1 MKFEKT
7 EVWGFEHAIR
17 GMRNPKESWSLSD
30 SIFGICDEDEF
41 LELIKEYPDLKPSD
55 MILREKGRYC
65 DVAAIGKND
74 MKLMRSL
81 IKGGSEHRKFLRQ
94 IFISVDITAPVF
106 WWKEFDTYKIGTT
119 ANSTST
125 MHKIASKPITVDC
138 FEIDDYRSDLP
149 IDISSV
155 IGVETGSF
163 VKVLENLRQIYLD
176 YVAASKRP
184 GLSDSERKHFQK
196 LAKRYWK
203 ELIRWLPE
211 SWLQT
216 RTVTLTYE
224 NIYSMRHQRKDHKLT
239 EWSGKEFDEEIATP
253 SFMKWS
259 DSLPYAKE
267 FFGEDNE

>member
-30 SIFGICDEDEF
+30 STFGICDEDEF
-41 LELIKEYPDLKPSD
+41 LELIKEYPGLKPSD

-81 IKGGSEHRKFLRQ
+81 IKSGSEHRKFLRQ
-94 IFISVDITAPVF
+94 IFISVDITAPIF
-106 WWKEFDTYKIGTT
+106 WWKEFDTYKIATT

-125 MHKIASKPITVDC
+125 MHKMTSKPITIDC

-149 IDISSV
+149 SDFSSV
-155 IGVETGSF
+155 IGVEISHF
-163 VKVLENLRQIYLD
+163 VKLLENLRQMHLD
-176 YVAASKRP
+176 YLKASKRP
-184 GLSDSERKHFQK
+184 GISEAERKHF
-196 LAKRYWK
+196 LRAAKKCWK
-203 ELIRWLPE
+203 EIIRWLPE

-216 RTVTLTYE
+216 RTVTLDYE
-224 NIYSMRHQRKDHKLT
+224 HIYAMRHQRKNHKLV
-239 EWSGKEFDEEIATP
+239 EWSGKEFDEEIVTP

-259 DSLPYAKE
+259 DSLPYVKYLFDEVAE
-267 FFGEDNE
+267 